1 MCCSEPTCKSVI
13 IVRMSDA
20 ADKIPELP
28 DDVGALKSIIGEKL
42 AIIGA
47 QTTHVREM
55 EFRIAVLE
63 EKLRLAAHK
72 RYGASSEKADPA
84 QPSLLELF
92 NEAESLVGAS
102 AADGAAAPDTEIT
115 VPAHTRAK
123 GGRKPFP
130 ADLPR
135 ERVEH
140 DIADAEK
147 MCPCGSGHQRPKI
160 GEVVT
165 EQSDIEPA
173 KIKIIQNVRFKY
185 GPCHVCDGVF
195 PDVSETSAAPAPAA
209 GVIPASA
216 ASAPSAAATRTAP
229 RTIIVAPLPA
239 QPIPKSIATA
249 GLCAFI
255 AIMKYADG
263 LPLYR
268 QEKILARYGI
278 DISRATLASW
288 MIKLGELIVPLMNLL
303 HETQVSYDVMQM
315 DETTVQVL
323 KEDGRAAQTKSR
335 MWVRRG
341 GSPTTPVILFDY
353 EPTRSGAVAWRLLED
368 FKGILQSDGYS
379 GYIAVGK
386 RDGIVHVGCLA
397 HARRKFDEAL
407 KAQKATGRGGLAAEG
422 LALIQRIYRI
432 EKAAREAKL
441 TPDQRK
447 KLRDE
452 RARPIWDELR
462 RWLDAK
468 RGHAPPQTL
477 VGQAMTFL
485 DNQWPLLIGYLE
497 DGRIEIDNNL
507 CENAIRPFVLGRKAW
522 LFSDTPAGAEA
533 SARLYSLIETAKA
546 SGLEP
551 YAYLKHVFTELPKAI
566 TLADVEALLP
576 WAIAK
581 PATQSVAA

>member
-1 MCCSEPTCKSVI
+1 MI
-13 IVRMSDA
+13 ICMSDA
-20 ADKIPELP
+20 ADKTPELP
-28 DDVGALKSIIGEKL
+28 DDVGALKSIIGEKS
-42 AIIGA
+42 A
-47 QTTHVREM
+47 QLRERDL
-55 EFRIAVLE
+55 RIAVLE
-63 EKLRLAAHK
+63 EQLRLAAHK
-72 RYGASSEKADPA
+72 RYGASSEKSASD
-84 QPSLLELF
+84 QLGLF
-92 NEAESLVGAS
+92 NEAESLVGAP
-102 AADGAAAPDTEIT
+102 AADEDTSPANDAIT
-115 VPAHTRAK
+115 IPEHTRTK

-130 ADLPR
+130 SDLPR

-140 DIADAEK
+140 DLAEAEK
-147 MCPCGSGHQRPKI
+147 MCPCGSGHERPRI

-173 KIKIIQNVRFKY
+173 KIKINQNVRFKY

-195 PDVSETSAAPAPAA
+195 PDVSKGAATTEVPPTAPHAA
-209 GVIPASA
+209 GVAQMRA
-216 ASAPSAAATRTAP
+216 
-229 RTIIVAPLPA
+229 IIVAPLPA
-239 QPIPKSIATA
+239 QPIPKSVAAA
-249 GLCAFI
+249 GMCAFI

-303 HETQVSYDVMQM
+303 HETQVSYDVLQM

-341 GSPTTPVILFDY
+341 GPPDKPVILFDY

-379 GYIAVGK
+379 GYTAVGK

-432 EKAAREAKL
+432 EKLAREAKL
-441 TPDQRK
+441 TPEHRK
-447 KLRDE
+447 KLRDD
-452 RARPIWDELR
+452 RAQPIWDELR

-485 DNQWPLLIGYLE
+485 DNQWPLLIRCLD
-497 DGRIEIDNNL
+497 DGRIEVDNNL
-507 CENAIRPFVLGRKAW
+507 CENAIRPFVMGRKAW
-522 LFSDTPAGAEA
+522 LFSDAPAGAEA

-551 YAYLKHVFTELPKAI
+551 YAYLRRVLAELPKAT

-576 WAIAK
+576 WNGS
-581 PATQSVAA
+581 PSATQSVAA

>member
-1 MCCSEPTCKSVI
+1 MSEIAHSP
-13 IVRMSDA
+13 
-20 ADKIPELP
+20 PELP
-28 DDVGALKSIIGEKL
+28 DDIGMLKSM
-42 AIIGA
+42 IGA
-47 QTTHVREM
+47 YEL
-55 EFRIAVLE
+55 RIAVLE
-63 EKLRLAAHK
+63 EKLRLAQHK
-72 RYGASSEKADPA
+72 RFGASSEKADPD
-84 QPSLLELF
+84 QLGLF
-92 NEAESLVGAS
+92 NEAESLAGTQPAEEP
-102 AADGAAAPDTEIT
+102 AALADDAIT
-115 VPAHTRAK
+115 IPAHTRAK

-130 ADLPR
+130 QDLPR

-140 DIADAEK
+140 DLAEVDK
-147 MCPCGSGHQRPKI
+147 MCPCGSGHMRPRI

-165 EQSDIEPA
+165 EQCDIEPA

-185 GPCHVCDGVF
+185 GSCHVCDGVF
-195 PDVSETSAAPAPAA
+195 PDVSETSAAPAPNA
-209 GVIPASA
+209 GVV
-216 ASAPSAAATRTAP
+216 RTIP
-229 RTIIVAPLPA
+229 RTIIVAPLPL

-303 HETQVSYDVMQM
+303 HETQVSYDVLQM

-341 GSPTTPVILFDY
+341 GSPKTPVILFDY

-379 GYIAVGK
+379 GYTAVGK
-386 RDGIVHVGCLA
+386 RDGLVHVGCLA

-407 KAQKATGRGGLAAEG
+407 KAQKVTGRGGLAAQG
-422 LALIQRIYRI
+422 LTLIQRIYRI
-432 EKAAREAKL
+432 EKLAREAKL

-462 RWLDAK
+462 KWLDAK

-497 DGRIEIDNNL
+497 DGRIEVDNNL

-522 LFSDTPAGAEA
+522 LFSDTPDGAEA

-551 YAYLKHVFTELPKAI
+551 YAYLKRVFSELPRAI

-576 WAIAK
+576 WNLRQ

>member
-1 MCCSEPTCKSVI
+1 
-13 IVRMSDA
+13 MSDA
-20 ADKIPELP
+20 ADTTPELP
-28 DDVGALKSIIGEKL
+28 DDIGALKTIIGEKL
-42 AIIGA
+42 TIIDA
-47 QTTHVREM
+47 QTTQVREM

-63 EKLRLAAHK
+63 EQLRLAAHK
-72 RYGASSEKADPA
+72 RFGARSEKADPD
-84 QPSLLELF
+84 QPELPALF
-92 NEAESLVGAS
+92 NEAESLADAS
-102 AADGAAAPDTEIT
+102 DADEAAAPETDEIT

-123 GGRKPFP
+123 GGRKPFA

-140 DIADAEK
+140 DIPEVEK
-147 MCPCGSGHQRPKI
+147 LCPCGSGHARPRI

-165 EQSDIEPA
+165 EQADIEPA
-173 KIKIIQNVRFKY
+173 KVKIIENVRFKY

-195 PDVSETSAAPAPAA
+195 PEASESTQTETTPVGA
-209 GVIPASA
+209 VTPASA
-216 ASAPSAAATRTAP
+216 EPAIATATTAP
-229 RTIIVAPLPA
+229 RAIIVAALPA

-249 GLCAFI
+249 GMCAFV

-268 QEKILARYGI
+268 QEKILARYGLR
-278 DISRATLASW
+278 ISRATLASW
-288 MIKLGELIVPLMNLL
+288 MIRLGELIVPLINLL
-303 HETQVSYDVMQM
+303 HETQVSYDVLQM

-341 GSPTTPVILFDY
+341 GAPDKPVVLFNY
-353 EPTRSGAVAWRLLED
+353 EPTRSGEVAWRLLED

-379 GYIAVGK
+379 GYNAVGK
-386 RDGIVHVGCLA
+386 RHDVVHVGCLA
-397 HARRKFDEAL
+397 HARRGFDEAL

-432 EKAAREAKL
+432 EKFAREAKL
-441 TPDQRK
+441 TPEQRK

-485 DNQWPLLIGYLE
+485 DNQWPLLIRVLD
-497 DGRIEIDNNL
+497 DGRIEVDNNL

-551 YAYLKHVFTELPKAI
+551 YAYLKRAFAELPRM
-566 TLADVEALLP
+566 TTADEIETLLP
-576 WAIAK
+576 WVIAK
-581 PATQSVAA
+581 PATHSVAA

>member
-1 MCCSEPTCKSVI
+1 
-13 IVRMSDA
+13 MSDA
-20 ADKIPELP
+20 AHSPPELP
-28 DDVGALKSIIGEKL
+28 DDIGTLKSM
-42 AIIGA
+42 IGA
-47 QTTHVREM
+47 YEL
-55 EFRIAVLE
+55 RIAVLE
-63 EKLRLAAHK
+63 EKLRLAQHK
-72 RYGASSEKADPA
+72 RFGASSEKADPD
-84 QPSLLELF
+84 QLGLF
-92 NEAESLVGAS
+92 NEAESLAGAQPAEEP
-102 AADGAAAPDTEIT
+102 AALADDAIT
-115 VPAHTRAK
+115 IPAHTRAK

-130 ADLPR
+130 QDLPR

-140 DIADAEK
+140 DFAEIDK
-147 MCPCGSGHQRPKI
+147 MCPCGSGHMRPRI

-165 EQSDIEPA
+165 EQCDIEPA

-185 GPCHVCDGVF
+185 GSCHVCDGVF
-195 PDVSETSAAPAPAA
+195 PDVSETSAAPAPNA
-209 GVIPASA
+209 GVVPTSA
-216 ASAPSAAATRTAP
+216 ASAPSPVVVRTIP
-229 RTIIVAPLPA
+229 RTIIVAPLPL

-303 HETQVSYDVMQM
+303 HETQVSYDVLQM

-341 GSPTTPVILFDY
+341 GSPKTPVILFDY

-379 GYIAVGK
+379 GYTAVGK

-422 LALIQRIYRI
+422 LALIQRIYAT

-452 RARPIWDELR
+452 RARPVWDELR
-462 RWLDAK
+462 KWLDAK

-485 DNQWPLLIGYLE
+485 DNQWPLLIRMLD
-497 DGRIEIDNNL
+497 DGRIEVDNNL
-507 CENAIRPFVLGRKAW
+507 CENAIRPFVMGRKAW
-522 LFSDTPAGAEA
+522 LFSDTPAGAQA

-551 YAYLKHVFTELPKAI
+551 YAYLKRVFSELPRAI
-566 TLADVEALLP
+566 TLADVEALMP
-576 WAIAK
+576 WNVRQ